1 MKNYSESISN
11 WLAKESNTFSVLCG
25 ESFTHAEVIATN
37 AVALLMIAVAVIA
50 GNVLA
55 Y

>member
-1 MKNYSESISN
+1 MRNYSESISS
-11 WLAKESNTFSVLCG
+11 WLSKESNTFSILCG

-37 AVALLMIAVAVIA
+37 AVAFLMIAIAVAA
-50 GNVLA
+50 GNVFA